1 MSNGGGR
8 HVARAVSRTGARE
21 LSRLTKPLGASIV
34 GSEKLGSGKAVRK
47 GSGLVRRQR
56 LVATG
61 KWLLCI
67 VVGVATGLYLGAS
80 GTAAYY
86 QYAAPHLA
94 SLARAGASTPTPTP
108 SATASELLA
117 AEWRSAKRAKRI
129 VAPGFAGGTV
139 YTLADAPTTYPP
151 AAQLDVSVIQQSLEP
166 GGHGT
171 DAAGKPYDDH
181 NMWDL
186 CGPGAATNTLQFWNG
201 LIDAWGRS
209 SYDDPSTGVTTTW
222 TDEHN
227 RSYILHLAWDII
239 VPGGVHAG
247 MMDAFHD
254 PSYGV
259 TLYGLRDALNWEA
272 SGESAATWQTYFY
285 VNEWWNNNTPDTLH
299 ADIVH
304 DVAESGKPIIAEVNA
319 RLLPNWPSAGSQKNH
334 FITIVGYDDG
344 KHEYTYTDTC
354 GHSTG
359 CGSLSD
365 AGIHT
370 VAYSQLW
377 QAITSIPVNTSTD
390 PHAGDGGWVW

>member
-1 MSNGGGR
+1 
-8 HVARAVSRTGARE
+8 
-21 LSRLTKPLGASIV
+21 
-34 GSEKLGSGKAVRK
+34 
-47 GSGLVRRQR
+47 VRRRR
-56 LVATG
+56 LVTIG
-61 KWLLCI
+61 KWLLCGVI
-67 VVGVATGLYLGAS
+67 GVATGLYLGAS

-108 SATASELLA
+108 SAAASELLA
-117 AEWRSAKRAKRI
+117 AEWHSAKRAHRI

-139 YTLADAPTTYPP
+139 YTLAVAPAMYPP
-151 AAQLDVSVIQQSLEP
+151 AAQLDVSVIQQTLEP

-171 DAAGKPYDDH
+171 DAAGKPYDDR

-186 CGPGAATNTLQFWNG
+186 CGPAATANTLQFWNG
-201 LIDAWGRS
+201 LINGWGRS
-209 SYDDPSTGVTTTW
+209 SYDDPSSGVTTTW

-227 RSYILHLAWDII
+227 RSYVLHLAWDII

-304 DVAESGKPIIAEVNA
+304 DVAVSGKPIIAEVNA
-319 RLLPNWPSAGSQKNH
+319 RVLPNWPSAGSQKNH

-359 CGSLSD
+359 CGALSD

-370 VAYSQLW
+370 IAYSQLW